1 MFEFREY
8 GHESV
13 SRLYLDPTIPRDH
26 QLPERGIYRSE
37 LIYDRILREEPSNME
52 ESTAQVEEVYQEV
65 PERLAEDPLSIC
77 I

>member
-13 SRLYLDPTIPRDH
+13 SRLYLDPTIPRDR
-26 QLPERGIYRSE
+26 QLPERGTCRLE
-37 LIYDRILREEPSNME
+37 LIYDRILREELSNME
-52 ESTAQVEEVYQEV
+52 ESTVQVEEVYQEV
-65 PERLAEDPLSIC
+65 PELLVEDLLSIC